1 MQSVAAEPYAFT
13 FQPAAS
19 ARHWAMTWR
28 YCGPLSP
35 RPNGIFGRVAPSA
48 VLLDALA

>member
-19 ARHWAMTWR
+19 ARHRAMTWR

-35 RPNGIFGRVAPSA
+35 RPDGIFCRVAPPA
-48 VLLDALA
+48 ALLDALA